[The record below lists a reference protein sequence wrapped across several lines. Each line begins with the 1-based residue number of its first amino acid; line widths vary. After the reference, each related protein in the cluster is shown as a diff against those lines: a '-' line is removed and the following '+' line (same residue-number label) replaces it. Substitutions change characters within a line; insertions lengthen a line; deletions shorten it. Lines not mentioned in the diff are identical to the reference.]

1 MFKNEIKGHGT
12 IKKLRTGAVVSV
24 LALSVAGASGVV
36 SADEVTA
43 TDESTVVTAEA
54 SEGVTEPALVETT
67 KVTDADVASA
77 KAGATEANQAVTAQE
92 GVVASA
98 EQAVTANNA
107 TITDLNKQIEE
118 VDTVT
123 PEVVEESEADAT
135 SAEGNLATATETVT
149 SAEASLADANNK
161 VEAQEG
167 VVSDAQTEADKTAS
181 AVADAEKKVEGLS
194 TVNDTAK
201 LEQDV
206 DDLTTKVAEDTTNV
220 QSAKDA
226 LDAAKLAET
235 NKEQAIEDQKVVVA
249 DAEKVVDST
258 AKDYSDAIN
267 AQKGTQATEDS
278 AKSTLDEAKKGT
290 TITETVKVGETTTV
304 TSSGASLKAGTAVSD
319 FFNTNGVVTNQE
331 YIDAIKALANGTGS
345 VQAVKDAIKKGDES
359 GNSLATLSAP
369 GNHTYQS
376 WMEMMG
382 YTFSNTDSVT
392 KLSPSALTDA
402 QLTDLALFY
411 TALVNDVRSKVGTNL
426 LTVTDES
433 VAEAKKV
440 ISSIFNGVFPAY
452 SGMDDGQRSASGF
465 WSTTQEDFDG
475 TGMEGVTSVVK
486 GLDSSSNTIIGQL
499 PANGA
504 NYQDRDGRMQT
515 MAELKGKVLAIVG
528 NQLYGFGG
536 QGYLGEAYG
545 GVDGEGSENFELA
558 LEVLGLKG
566 SASTAGL
573 GFEFTDLFNGMV
585 YRAPKSYVVLGS
597 AGGSA
602 IDNPYLD
609 LVDAE
614 TTVTPIYETKTRTVI
629 DQAKVDEAQKAYDEA
644 VKANQVA
651 KDTVAEKETA
661 YKDAQTKFETAQ
673 KQLADLQNG
682 TVDIPSLEQ
691 AVKDAETQ
699 LEKDQASLQTAKETL
714 ALAKAS
720 ATDRAKALE
729 TAKAELADAK
739 TANDVAQGVL
749 AKEKET
755 LEVLT
760 KANEVANM
768 ALADAKSKQAT
779 AQTAFDTASAKAS
792 DLANKL
798 ANKETVLADLN
809 AKLANATSKSSV
821 LRAELDTA
829 KELLETLKADANA
842 KNAEYIRIL
851 GLKAEQD
858 KAEAEVG
865 TSQVVNNK
873 NVSSQ
878 TNQSVYN
885 KAITAKITQNIVS
898 RHQAG
903 KTSYQASL
911 PETGDESS
919 LFGIMGV
926 SLLLGLGFVGK
937 RRKV

>member
-24 LALSVAGASGVV
+24 LALSVAGVSGVV

-43 TDESTVVTAEA
+43 TDASTVVNAEA
-54 SEGVTEPALVETT
+54 SEGVSEPILVETP
-67 KVTDADVASA
+67 KVADADVDSA
-77 KAGATEANQAVTAQE
+77 KADATEANQAVTAQE
-92 GVVASA
+92 SVVTNA
-98 EQAVTANNA
+98 ENAVVTNDA
-107 TITDLNKQIEE
+107 TVTDLNKQIEE
-118 VDTVT
+118 VNTVT
-123 PEVVEESEADAT
+123 PEVVEEAEADAT
-135 SAEGNLATATETVT
+135 SAESNLATANETVT
-149 SAEASLADANNK
+149 SAEASLADASSK

-167 VVSDAQTEADKTAS
+167 VVSDAQAEANKTAS

-194 TVNDTAK
+194 TATDTAK

-206 DDLTTKVAEDTTNV
+206 DNLTTKVAEDTTNV

-235 NKEQAIEDQKVVVA
+235 NKEQAIEDQKAVVA

-304 TSSGASLKAGTAVSD
+304 TASGASLKAGTAVSSD
-319 FFNTNGVVTNQE
+319 GNNGLFINQE

-345 VQAVKDAIKKGDES
+345 VQAVKDAIKKGDEF
-359 GNSLATLSAP
+359 GNSLDLLSSP
-369 GNHTYQS
+369 GNSGYEA

-440 ISSIFNGVFPAY
+440 ISNVFSGVFPAY
-452 SGMDDGQRSASGF
+452 SGMSDSQRSASGF
-465 WSTTQEDFDG
+465 WSTTQEGFDG
-475 TGMEGVTSVVK
+475 TGRKDVTSVVK

-499 PANGA
+499 PAHYGNYA
-504 NYQDRDGRMQT
+504 NFDGRMQT

-528 NQLYGFGG
+528 EQLYTIKGRGSV
-536 QGYLGEAYG
+536 GEAYG
-545 GVDGEGSENFELA
+545 GVDGERSENFELA
-558 LEVLGLKG
+558 LEVLGLRG
-566 SASTAGL
+566 SASTVGF
-573 GFEFTDLFNGMV
+573 GFEFTDLSNGMV
-585 YRAPKSYVVLGS
+585 QKAPSSYVVLGN

-629 DQAKVDEAQKAYDEA
+629 DQARVDEAQKAYDEA

-651 KDTVAEKETA
+651 KDAVAEKETA
-661 YKDAQTKFETAQ
+661 YNDAQTKFETAQ

-691 AVKDAETQ
+691 AVKDAEAQ
-699 LEKDQASLQTAKETL
+699 LEKDQASLQTVKETL

-720 ATDRAKALE
+720 AADRAKALE
-729 TAKAELADAK
+729 IAKSELADAK
-739 TANDVAQGVL
+739 TANEVAQGVL
-749 AKEKET
+749 SKEKET

-760 KANEVANM
+760 KAKEVATM

-779 AQTAFDTASAKAS
+779 AQTAFDTVSAKAS

-809 AKLANATSKSSV
+809 AKLADATAKSSV
-821 LRAELDTA
+821 LRAELETA

-919 LFGIMGV
+919 LFGIMGA